1 MTKKIDIEIWT
12 DIACPW
18 CYIGKTNLELAL
30 GKFQHKDSVNINI
43 KAFQIAPN
51 IPVETGNNL
60 DEMLSQLH
68 NLSLT
73 QAHQMNNQIVEK
85 AKESGLLYD
94 MQNAVA
100 TNSLDA
106 LRLVYLARESKLENQ
121 LIKRFMKAYL
131 EERLHIG
138 RHDVLQELATEVG
151 LSKKEVIATLESDI
165 YEDEIVLDR
174 TRAEKI
180 GLNGVPFFI
189 FNQKY
194 AVSGA
199 QPVDTFSQILK
210 QVWEET
216 DGN

>member
-1 MTKKIDIEIWT
+1 M
-12 DIACPW
+12 
-18 CYIGKTNLELAL
+18 AL
-30 GKFQHKDSVNINI
+30 GKFQHKDSVNINF

-51 IPVETGNNL
+51 MPVETGNNL

-131 EERLHIG
+131 EEGLHIG